1 LKLNKKIELHEYVF
15 ITELYQVISGTLK
28 LKDLLNAEKDEKG
41 KRTYKKWSRID
52 LQKYKDGKRGTAYV
66 TKYVLKENNRLHA
79 EYDILI

>member
-1 LKLNKKIELHEYVF
+1 
-15 ITELYQVISGTLK
+15 
-28 LKDLLNAEKDEKG
+28 
-41 KRTYKKWSRID
+41 

>member
-1 LKLNKKIELHEYVF
+1 M
-15 ITELYQVISGTLK
+15 K
-28 LKDLLNAEKDEKG
+28 LKDVLNAPKDENG

-66 TKYVLKENNRLHA
+66 TKYVMKENLRQHS